1 MNSSNT
7 MLALTLIDLL
17 LKLVEN
23 TARGNQ
29 MVDAEGGVTDEQLQS
44 EMDALEGRIQNL
56 FDLLN
61 PENARETESS

>member
-1 MNSSNT
+1 
-7 MLALTLIDLL
+7 MLALTLMALL
-17 LKLVEN
+17 LRLVEN
-23 TARGNQ
+23 TARGNR